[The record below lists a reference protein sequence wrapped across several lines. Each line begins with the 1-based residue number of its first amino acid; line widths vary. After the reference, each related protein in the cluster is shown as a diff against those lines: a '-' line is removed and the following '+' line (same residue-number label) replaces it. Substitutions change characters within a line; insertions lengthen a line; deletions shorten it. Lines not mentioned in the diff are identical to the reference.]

1 MLKLNSNTFYTRHQN
16 ELNRYIF
23 NKSDTL
29 HIIADDVEKNNLKND
44 CDYIFVEK
52 EENLQKV
59 IKQIDKVYSL
69 IIITDLLESTEEIND
84 IFHQLNLKLIENGKL
99 LITSLN
105 NTWYPVINLLEKLKL
120 KKESRKKIYTGV
132 KKLNNVLPK
141 TSLILVDYNTRQL
154 LPFKVFGIGN
164 FINSLL
170 EILCSK
176 FNLGIKTY
184 MLLQKISTS
193 SRQLSKSII
202 IPAKNEEK
210 NLVPLIGRIPEFK
223 DMEIIIVCGASED
236 NTLGVAN
243 SIKEKSSFNIQVIE
257 QSGKGKANAVF
268 EALAI
273 TRNDAIAIL
282 DSDISVDPETL
293 TDFFRILENGEADF
307 VNGTRFVYRME
318 KDSMRFFNIIGNKI
332 FQFLI
337 AIVISRNL
345 SDSLCGTKVFQKEL
359 KEKIL
364 TWQGY
369 NKAPDPFGDFDMLFS
384 AAFSG
389 QSIAEYPIHYRS
401 RQYGKTQISRF
412 RDGFK
417 LLYYFINSV
426 VNFNSSIDR
435 ELKHF

>member
-170 EILCSK
+170 EILFSK

-364 TWQGY
+364 TWQDY